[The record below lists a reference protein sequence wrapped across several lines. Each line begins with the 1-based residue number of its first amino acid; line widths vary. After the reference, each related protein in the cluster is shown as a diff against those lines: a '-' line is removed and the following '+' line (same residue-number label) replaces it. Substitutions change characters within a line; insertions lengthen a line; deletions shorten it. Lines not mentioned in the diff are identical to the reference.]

1 MSYTEV
7 AHDYLWGKDVGMGFT
22 FDARGDMLAAI
33 SIHVR
38 EEGDSNT
45 QGDMV
50 ADAMLSRQGD
60 IIVGYHKNEAERDK
74 QVQEHLKAAQTELQ
88 HMWDCYQKKQ
98 RGTSDYVKYLG
109 CTAELEIPGSV
120 MKQINGYLHAASE
133 DEYQSEDHTIT
144 YTVQFPDGKEMDIK
158 CCGTQDGPSWT
169 EAVLFDEYGNQL
181 CCTEPDYSFDGPWEL
196 QYEDTLYTVNIKT
209 DPT

>member
-50 ADAMLSRQGD
+50 ADSSLGGLCGLHQITPSPARGGGFCLLSLLSPKVGGDFATHDKNRQA
-60 IIVGYHKNEAERDK
+60 NS
-74 QVQEHLKAAQTELQ
+74 L
-88 HMWDCYQKKQ
+88 
-98 RGTSDYVKYLG
+98 LG
-109 CTAELEIPGSV
+109 GLVS
-120 MKQINGYLHAASE
+120 
-133 DEYQSEDHTIT
+133 
-144 YTVQFPDGKEMDIK
+144 
-158 CCGTQDGPSWT
+158 
-169 EAVLFDEYGNQL
+169 
-181 CCTEPDYSFDGPWEL
+181 
-196 QYEDTLYTVNIKT
+196 NIQNR
-209 DPT
+209 

>member
-1 MSYTEV
+1 
-7 AHDYLWGKDVGMGFT
+7 
-22 FDARGDMLAAI
+22 
-33 SIHVR
+33 
-38 EEGDSNT
+38 
-45 QGDMV
+45 
-50 ADAMLSRQGD
+50 
-60 IIVGYHKNEAERDK
+60 
-74 QVQEHLKAAQTELQ
+74 
-88 HMWDCYQKKQ
+88 
-98 RGTSDYVKYLG
+98 
-109 CTAELEIPGSV
+109 
-120 MKQINGYLHAASE
+120 MKQINGYLHAASK

-196 QYEDTLYTVNIKT
+196 QYEGICYTVNIKT

>member
-1 MSYTEV
+1 MTYTEV

-120 MKQINGYLHAASE
+120 MKQINGYLHAASK

-158 CCGTQDGPSWT
+158 CAAGPRMDRPGLRLSCST
-169 EAVLFDEYGNQL
+169 SMVINCAARSRTTVLTAPGN
-181 CCTEPDYSFDGPWEL
+181 CSTKASA
-196 QYEDTLYTVNIKT
+196 TL
-209 DPT
+209 